1 MKGLFC
7 CTSYESLLVG
17 GNMRETSESNRQRG
31 REGEEGREHIPVI
44 KAGSHDGKREEG
56 GDLM

>member
-1 MKGLFC
+1 
-7 CTSYESLLVG
+7 
-17 GNMRETSESNRQRG
+17 MRETSESNRQRG